1 VLIPMR
7 TFLGEGLSYQR
18 PKRGLLES
26 LRPKAPASGPHRAP
40 AKATAGPP
48 KRAGSD
54 TRVKPEPSSES
65 LLAQAERAVV
75 RVASRT
81 PKKFVPRRT
90 IEGQLQQIDGFKKKG
105 PHAYFGRQHYQGL
118 MTELAKR
125 NKRLKV
131 QPGRSQSASVMYVP
145 EE

>member
-1 VLIPMR
+1 M
-7 TFLGEGLSYQR
+7 
-18 PKRGLLES
+18 
-26 LRPKAPASGPHRAP
+26 
-40 AKATAGPP
+40 
-48 KRAGSD
+48 
-54 TRVKPEPSSES
+54 
-65 LLAQAERAVV
+65 V